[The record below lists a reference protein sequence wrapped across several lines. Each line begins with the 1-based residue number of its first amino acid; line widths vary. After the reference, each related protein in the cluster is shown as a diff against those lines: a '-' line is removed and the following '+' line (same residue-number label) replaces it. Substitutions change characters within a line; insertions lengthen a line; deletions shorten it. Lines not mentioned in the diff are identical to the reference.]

1 MTDNITLDAA
11 PPTATYTPLGEVL
24 SATRTTKKLSQQDVS
39 NHLRFSVK
47 QVDAL
52 ENNQFDALPDAM
64 ITRGFIRNYARYLG
78 LDAEPLLESYKARVP
93 TKSPSAMS
101 VQSSMYQV
109 MSGKDSQPW
118 LKYILGSILVL
129 LFLLAWIFYIDYMPK
144 SSKPASNKASEAV
157 LPNVPTE
164 VPLPE
169 IALPAAEREA
179 GTEVLPGTD
188 PVASTPGS
196 ALPNETSGTTTPS
209 TLTPGTTAPAAAVP
223 SEAISSE
230 VISSA
235 VVPNVPVS
243 RPAPLASANATQLA
257 VPMPAIKPVVTP
269 TSPVANAVSSPAKAL
284 TLSVTE
290 KTWINVTD
298 KAGKVVYERIL
309 PAGSIDTVNGEPPL
323 NVIVGNAKATTLS
336 YKGQPV
342 NLASSMT
349 ENNVARIKLE

>member
-1 MTDNITLDAA
+1 MTDNIPLDAV
-11 PPTATYTPLGEVL
+11 PPTPVYAPLGEAL
-24 SATRTTKKLSQQDVS
+24 SAARTSKKLSQQDVS

-52 ENNQFDALPDAM
+52 ENNQFEALPDAM

-118 LKYILGSILVL
+118 LKYILGSILIL
-129 LFLLAWIFYIDYMPK
+129 LLLLAWIFYIDYMPK
-144 SSKPASNKASEAV
+144 NSKPASDKVPEAV
-157 LPNVPTE
+157 APNTPTE

-179 GTEVLPGTD
+179 EAENAPGALNIDPAAVVPDSAASNVSPGTEV
-188 PVASTPGS
+188 
-196 ALPNETSGTTTPS
+196 PNATTSK
-209 TLTPGTTAPAAAVP
+209 PAAA
-223 SEAISSE
+223 
-230 VISSA
+230 
-235 VVPNVPVS
+235 
-243 RPAPLASANATQLA
+243 L
-257 VPMPAIKPVVTP
+257 
-269 TSPVANAVSSPAKAL
+269 TSPVLPETIQRPVGTALAQTPADSASVQAAAYTATPPAKTI

-298 KAGKVVYERIL
+298 KSGKVVYERIL
-309 PAGSIDTVNGEPPL
+309 PAGSADALDGEPPL
-323 NVIVGNAKATTLS
+323 NVVVGNAKATSLF

-349 ENNVARIKLE
+349 GNNVARIKLE